1 MSIEHLGFIKEGE
14 EDMESGEVKQW
25 KGAMENYSL
34 EGMNGKTKLTVV
46 TDIGEAYVEQFAK
59 IWPKALQKVKQLS
72 EK

>member
-1 MSIEHLGFIKEGE
+1 
-14 EDMESGEVKQW
+14 
-25 KGAMENYSL
+25 MENYSL